1 MGLVAG
7 MGMTDN
13 MLLKTYT
20 HGKGP
25 MVDRAPARKMAEEL
39 VEKAGYCHGRHR
51 SPGAYDVRRQCAES
65 AAGPGD

>member
-1 MGLVAG
+1 MGISMSFVPEDRLGMGLVAG

-25 MVDRAPARKMAEEL
+25 MVDRAPARKMAEE
-39 VEKAGYCHGRHR
+39 GG
-51 SPGAYDVRRQCAES
+51 
-65 AAGPGD
+65 